1 MTTARRHG
9 VSVDQNIVKKPR
21 GLAAVDPERR
31 REIARMGGRA
41 AFDQGKCVLFDSKTG
56 SEAGKLGGRP
66 THKDRRELQAS

>member
-1 MTTARRHG
+1 
-9 VSVDQNIVKKPR
+9 
-21 GLAAVDPERR
+21 
-31 REIARMGGRA
+31 MGGRA